1 MRTNTT
7 RDKVWLQIVQM
18 EPDEEFQV
26 KHIQELV
33 EYEFDTSISDATVR
47 GVLRTLREKN
57 LIKHTQDGKWF
68 VRNF

>member
-1 MRTNTT
+1 MRTHTT

-26 KHIQELV
+26 HHIQELV
-33 EYEFDTSISDATVR
+33 ESRYDETISDATVR
-47 GVLRTLREKN
+47 GVLRTLREEG
-57 LIKHTQDGKWF
+57 LVKHTDGGKYF